1 MIYPNGNTEMVA
13 VTFDREGENSLSN
26 SGVSLISDVRYNSRG
41 QMTFLGRTTGGINT
55 TYLYHPQN
63 DTAGGGAGDS
73 NFRLKTIQHGA
84 AGITN
89 PWPDF
94 TYEYDKVGNI
104 TRMTTVNTAG
114 TDSQNFGYDHLHRLV
129 SASASGVA
137 PTYGDIYVYNQI
149 GNITTFDGISYT
161 YSPVHKH
168 AVNIGCIS
176 PQNIGLKSPLNNA

>member
-1 MIYPNGNTEMVA
+1 M
-13 VTFDREGENSLSN
+13 
-26 SGVSLISDVRYNSRG
+26 
-41 QMTFLGRTTGGINT
+41 
-55 TYLYHPQN
+55 
-63 DTAGGGAGDS
+63 
-73 NFRLKTIQHGA
+73 GA

-137 PTYGDIYVYNQI
+137 PTYGDIYVCNQI
-149 GNITTFDGISYT
+149 GNITTF
-161 YSPVHKH
+161 
-168 AVNIGCIS
+168 
-176 PQNIGLKSPLNNA
+176 